1 MFARTSIVSAAT
13 ALALGLT
20 LAPVSPGPAQAAAKT
35 TCKNTGSF
43 TRWLRDFKAEA
54 ARDGI
59 PQSAIDR
66 ALRGVTLD
74 RSIIRSDRRQNIFS
88 LSFLQFVKKLVSANR
103 LRRGPKKMAQ
113 YKRVFDQVERKYGV
127 PAPVITAFWGLES
140 DFGSFMGKKSSIRSI
155 ATLAYDCR
163 RPELFRPQLKAAI
176 KIVARG
182 DLKPR
187 NMIGS
192 WAGELGQ
199 TQFLPT
205 HYLTHAVDF
214 DGDGRRDLLKSVPD
228 MIASTGAYLKH
239 FGWKAN
245 QPWVQEVKLTKAL
258 DWKEADLAIRHPRS
272 QWAEWGVRRPNGKAI
287 KADGLRAALLLPMG
301 RNGPAFL
308 TYDNFDIY
316 TQWNESLVYALTAA
330 YFATRLDGAPR
341 LSKPSPRLK
350 TYDYK
355 QISQLQSLLVR
366 RGHDVGGVDGK
377 MGAKTRAA
385 IKKEQLRLG
394 LPADSYPSAQLFQKL
409 RRGG

>member
-1 MFARTSIVSAAT
+1 MRPVFLPLIALAVTYGVASATTTPASAA
-13 ALALGLT
+13 
-20 LAPVSPGPAQAAAKT
+20 PKT
-35 TCKNTGSF
+35 TCTNTQSYSAWMR
-43 TRWLRDFKAEA
+43 TFKAEA
-54 ARDGI
+54 IAEGI
-59 PQSAIDR
+59 PSR
-66 ALRGVTLD
+66 TVNGALRGVTLD
-74 RSIIRSDRRQNIFS
+74 RSIIRADRRQNIFS

-103 LRRGPKKMAQ
+103 LRRGPQKMKQ
-113 YKRVFDQVERKYGV
+113 YRRVFAKAEREFGV

-140 DFGSFMGKKSSIRSI
+140 DFGSFMGKKSSIRSL

-163 RPELFRPQLKAAI
+163 RPELFRPQLKAAL

-182 DLKPR
+182 DLRPA

-199 TQFLPT
+199 TQFLPS
-205 HYLTHAVDF
+205 HYLSHAIDY

-228 MIASTGAYLKH
+228 MIGSTAAYLKH
-239 FGWKAN
+239 FGWKRDE
-245 QPWVQEVKLTKAL
+245 PWVQEVKLTKAL

-272 QWAEWGVRRPNGKAI
+272 QWAAWGVVRPNGKPI

-341 LSKPSPRLK
+341 LAKPSPRLK

-355 QISQLQSLLVR
+355 AIRGLQASLVK

-385 IKKEQLRLG
+385 IKAEQLRLG
-394 LPADSYPSAQLFQKL
+394 LPADSYPSARLIRALQ
-409 RRGG
+409 

>member
-1 MFARTSIVSAAT
+1 MRVCFALLVAA
-13 ALALGLT
+13 ALAVGMT
-20 LAPVSPGPAQAAAKT
+20 TSATTPAHAKSN
-35 TCKNTGSF
+35 CQNTANFS
-43 TRWLRDFKAEA
+43 TWMRAFKAEA
-54 ARDGI
+54 IADGI
-59 PQSAIDR
+59 PATTVNS
-66 ALRGVTLD
+66 ALRGVSLD
-74 RSIIRSDRRQNIFS
+74 RSIIRADRRQNIFS

-103 LRRGPKKMAQ
+103 LRRGPQQMKK
-113 YKRVFDQVERKYGV
+113 YRRVFAKAEREFGV

-140 DFGSFMGKKSSIRSI
+140 DFGSFMGKKSSIRSL

-163 RPELFRPQLKAAI
+163 RPELFRPQLKAAL

-182 DLKPR
+182 DLRPA

-199 TQFLPT
+199 TQFLPS
-205 HYLTHAVDF
+205 HYLTHAIDY
-214 DGDGRRDLLKSVPD
+214 DGDGRRDLLRSVPD
-228 MIASTGAYLKH
+228 MIGSTAAYLKH
-239 FGWKAN
+239 FGWKRGE
-245 QPWVQEVKLTKAL
+245 PWVQEVKLTKAL

-272 QWAEWGVRRPNGKAI
+272 QWAAWGVVRPNGKRI
-287 KADGLRAALLLPMG
+287 KADSLRAALLLPMG

-341 LSKPSPRLK
+341 LTKPSPRLK
-350 TYDYK
+350 TWDYK
-355 QISQLQSLLVR
+355 AIRGLQASLVK

-385 IKKEQLRLG
+385 IKAEQLRLG
-394 LPADSYPSAQLFQKL
+394 LPADSYPSAKL
-409 RRGG
+409 IRALR